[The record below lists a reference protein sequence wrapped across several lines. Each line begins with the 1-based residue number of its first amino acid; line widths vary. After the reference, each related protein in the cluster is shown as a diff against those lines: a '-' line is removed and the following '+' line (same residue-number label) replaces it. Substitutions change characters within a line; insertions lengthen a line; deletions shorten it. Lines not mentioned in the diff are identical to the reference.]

1 MRTDPLHLAA
11 LFAAGTLAGAINSI
25 AGGGSL
31 VTFPALLA
39 LGASPV
45 TANATNTVALVPGS
59 AAAFWGYRDTLS
71 DARRLTLAM
80 ALPSAAGGLLGAWL
94 ALRVGDAT
102 FALLVPWLILAATAL
117 FAAQGPIARR
127 MAAGRDVDAPPRTL
141 PLPLLVVF
149 QLGVATY
156 GGFFG
161 AGIGILMLAALG
173 LVGVRDLHRANGLKN
188 LAAVCINGVA
198 AAAFI
203 RSGRVAWLPALAIG
217 VGAILGGYGGAGV
230 ARKVGQA
237 HVRQAVLAIGIGLTV
252 VMFARTFG

>member
-1 MRTDPLHLAA
+1 VHTDPLHLAA
-11 LFAAGTLAGAINSI
+11 LLAAGTLAGAINSI

-31 VTFPALLA
+31 LTFPTLLA
-39 LGASPV
+39 LGASPI
-45 TANATNTVALVPGS
+45 TANATNTVALIPGS

-71 DARRLTLAM
+71 GARDLTLAM
-80 ALPSAAGGLLGAWL
+80 ALPSAVGGVLGAWL

-102 FALLVPWLILAATAL
+102 FARLVPWLILAATML
-117 FAAQGPIARR
+117 FALQGPIARR
-127 MAAGRDVDAPPRTL
+127 MAAGRDFDAPRTM
-141 PLPLLVVF
+141 PLPLLVLF

-173 LVGVRDLHRANGLKN
+173 LVGVRDVHRANGLKN

-198 AAAFI
+198 AIAFI
-203 RSGRVAWLPALAIG
+203 SSGRVAWLPALAIG
-217 VGAILGGYGGAGV
+217 VGAIAGGYSGAGV

-237 HVRQAVLAIGIGLTV
+237 RVRQAVLAIGIGLTV